1 MSYWVSVA
9 SVAFPV
15 EIRPAAKL
23 RYTWPKQWGVLS
35 SSLGIAWPGHLLP
48 ALDGW
53 PELISL
59 PPSCCLGVRWV
70 SSDIIPYCLS
80 YIDGPSIERA
90 FSREYWT
97 IFLSAVPRWGS
108 ERVGSVCIGMWCICC
123 QTPWSPNV
131 VAEWLALLLLI
142 REVQGLDLCPE
153 TGFPDSVFIVF
164 LSPSKQMLE

>member
-1 MSYWVSVA
+1 
-9 SVAFPV
+9 
-15 EIRPAAKL
+15 
-23 RYTWPKQWGVLS
+23 VLS
-35 SSLGIAWPGHLLP
+35 SSLGIAWLGHLLP

-70 SSDIIPYCLS
+70 SSDIISYCLS

-108 ERVGSVCIGMWCICC
+108 ERVGSVCICVMYLLSNPLVTERRGR
-123 QTPWSPNV
+123 V
-131 VAEWLALLLLI
+131 VSIAASYSGGPGSRSLPGDRLSWFS
-142 REVQGLDLCPE
+142 VYS
-153 TGFPDSVFIVF
+153 FPQSFQANAGIVR
-164 LSPSKQMLE
+164 